1 MVTKTELLS
10 KLTSD
15 QLREVAIAENVQI
28 SDAAEKDEIIRGL
41 LKLSM
46 KSIRRHVDEYTHEPS
61 RTTADREDYLH
72 NLPTRIIEQIPPKIL
87 GVDVG
92 KRIADMTE
100 EIETLVKEKLKA
112 AKLEEAGERLSQAV
126 DRLETSPK
134 HKRRVQRPIR
144 ESEARKRRRPRR
156 KDARHEAEPGP
167 IETVEALPDRITTGY
182 EDLDNLLFGGI
193 PKNYAV
199 ILTSPSC
206 DERGLLIKRF
216 LEAGAQEG
224 QVTFHV
230 TIEASDVKT
239 LAEKFQSN
247 FYLFIC
253 NPQAN
258 SIIKTLPNVFK
269 LNGVDNLT
277 EINIAL
283 TSAFRRLDSS
293 LKGPRRVCIEIISDI
308 LLQHHAAS
316 IRKWLAALMPELK
329 SRGFTI
335 LAVMN
340 PHMHPSQEVQAILD
354 LFEGEISIYEKP
366 SKGVPERFLRVTKL
380 YNQRYLDNEL
390 PLKRERLSAKGMHE

>member
-1 MVTKTELLS
+1 MVTRTELLS

-15 QLREVAIAENVQI
+15 QLREIAIAEDVQI
-28 SDAAEKDEIIRGL
+28 PDEATKDEIIRGL

-46 KSIRRHVDEYTHEPS
+46 RNIRAHVAEYTHEPA
-61 RTTADREDYLH
+61 RTTADH
-72 NLPTRIIEQIPPKIL
+72 AHTFPTRIMEQIPPKIF

-92 KRIADMTE
+92 KRIANMTE

-112 AKLEEAGERLSQAV
+112 AKLEQAGERLAQAV
-126 DRLETSPK
+126 D
-134 HKRRVQRPIR
+134 KREPSHTRKGGAQRPTGK
-144 ESEARKRRRPRR
+144 SEATKRRRPRR
-156 KDARHEAEPGP
+156 KHGRQEPKP
-167 IETVEALPDRITTGY
+167 TVIETVEALSDRVTTGY
-182 EDLDNLLFGGI
+182 RDLDNLLFGGI

-199 ILTSPSC
+199 ILTSASC
-206 DERGLLIKRF
+206 DEKELLVKRF
-216 LEAGAQEG
+216 LEAGAREG
-224 QVTFHV
+224 QITFHV

-239 LAEKFQSN
+239 LAEEFQSN

-269 LNGVDNLT
+269 LKGVDNLT

-283 TSAFRRLDSS
+283 TSAFRKLDAS
-293 LKGPRRVCIEIISDI
+293 LKGPRRACIEIISDI

-316 IRKWLAALMPELK
+316 IRKWLAALIPELK

-340 PHMHPSQEVQAILD
+340 PHMHSSEEVQAILD
-354 LFEGEISIYEKP
+354 LFEGEVSIYEKP
-366 SKGVPERFLRVTKL
+366 TKGVPERYLRITKL

-390 PLKRERLSAKGMHE
+390 PLKREKLSAKRL

>member
-15 QLREVAIAENVQI
+15 QLKEIAIAENVQI
-28 SDAAEKDEIIRGL
+28 PDEATKDGIIRGL

-46 KSIRRHVDEYTHEPS
+46 RSIRAHVAEYTQEPA
-61 RTTADREDYLH
+61 RTTIDHEDRAYT
-72 NLPTRIIEQIPPKIL
+72 LPTRIIEQIPPKIL

-112 AKLEEAGERLSQAV
+112 AKLEETGERLSQAI
-126 DRLETSPK
+126 DKLETSHPR
-134 HKRRVQRPIR
+134 KRKAQRPAR
-144 ESEARKRRRPRR
+144 KSEARKRRRPRR
-156 KDARHEAEPGP
+156 KRARQEPKP
-167 IETVEALPDRITTGY
+167 TVIETVEALPDRISTGY

-199 ILTSPSC
+199 ILTSASC
-206 DERGLLIKRF
+206 DEKELLVKRF
-216 LEAGAQEG
+216 LEAGAREG
-224 QVTFHV
+224 QITFHV

-239 LAEKFQSN
+239 LAEEFQSN

-269 LNGVDNLT
+269 LKGVDNLT

-283 TSAFRRLDSS
+283 TSAFRKLDAS
-293 LKGPRRVCIEIISDI
+293 LKGPRRACIEIISDI

-316 IRKWLAALMPELK
+316 IRKWLAALIPELK

-340 PHMHPSQEVQAILD
+340 PHMHTSEEVQAILD
-354 LFEGEISIYEKP
+354 LFEGEISIYEKQT
-366 SKGVPERFLRVTKL
+366 SKGMREKYLRISKL

-390 PLKRERLSAKGMHE
+390 TLKRERLST